1 MIDRWIVGYAQC
13 SPIIPATGFR
23 PPCFFYRRP
32 PFSFSPAE
40 NMLRP
45 RTPVAALAVRAL
57 HAARPLAR
65 RRAADCIAVSN
76 LQLEC
81 IVGIYA
87 HERAALQPLR
97 LDVELE
103 VDMTPPT
110 IPLTLSHH

>member
-1 MIDRWIVGYAQC
+1 MFSYYPPTVPSPFSLYA
-13 SPIIPATGFR
+13 
-23 PPCFFYRRP
+23 RP
-32 PFSFSPAE
+32 PFSYSPAA
-40 NMLRP
+40 NMLRA
-45 RTPVAALAVRAL
+45 RTPVSALAVRAL

>member
-1 MIDRWIVGYAQC
+1 
-13 SPIIPATGFR
+13 
-23 PPCFFYRRP
+23 
-32 PFSFSPAE
+32 
-40 NMLRP
+40 MLRA
-45 RTPVAALAVRAL
+45 RTPVSALAVRAL